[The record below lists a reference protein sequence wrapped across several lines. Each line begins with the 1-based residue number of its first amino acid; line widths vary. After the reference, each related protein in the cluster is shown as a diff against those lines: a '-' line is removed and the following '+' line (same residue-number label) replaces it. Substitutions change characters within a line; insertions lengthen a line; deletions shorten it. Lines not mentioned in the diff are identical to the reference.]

1 MDKNQLSSYF
11 SEFEKL
17 GESVVR
23 STIPTWSSYDKD
35 KASAASEWCRQLDE
49 RRSTEASSKR
59 DEREE
64 QTLSIAREANRIA
77 SSALAEARFANR
89 SRWKD
94 RIITIVAIIIAAIA
108 ARDDII
114 WLISWFID
122 KFKTP

>member
-49 RRSTEASSKR
+49 RRSTEASSRR
-59 DEREE
+59 DAREE
-64 QTLSIAREANRIA
+64 DTLSIAKEANRLASEANSIA
-77 SSALAEARFANR
+77 RTEAAAAARSAQWATYAA
-89 SRWKD
+89 
-94 RIITIVAIIIAAIA
+94 IIAA
-108 ARDDII
+108 
-114 WLISWFID
+114 
-122 KFKTP
+122 